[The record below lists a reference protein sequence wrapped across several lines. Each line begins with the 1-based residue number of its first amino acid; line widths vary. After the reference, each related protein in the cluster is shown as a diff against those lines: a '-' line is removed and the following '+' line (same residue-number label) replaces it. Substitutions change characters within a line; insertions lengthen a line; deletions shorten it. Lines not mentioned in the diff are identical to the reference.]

1 MYSKYLR
8 IVLVGMLFCCF
19 WVGFYPQIVR
29 DARYLASLN
38 DPVQHKAD
46 SELLINSL
54 ANDASA
60 LEKAEQLYFDTT
72 QALIKQKSFTLSG
85 SAGYS
90 GEVLNLIPVHFAATA
105 IAGLPLKT
113 ETTPRGIY
121 MEHEL
126 QQMLRDVFAYIFF
139 EVEAAK
145 KMRAEHFAGLHT
157 QELLG
162 YIKTNVKNI
171 RQTWYTSY
179 RFYSPGCGTP
189 NQVAPKTL
197 VSYHE
202 GQFRA
207 PFFPFLL
214 DCIHLIFTPGAK
226 SRCSLMS
233 YGPGAP
239 PLSSQGP
246 YDIMLLPAST
256 LVGLFSHSSVTASIS
271 FSPCYTISLL
281 PVSTLMGLSSR
292 SCITASTSFSCLVKN
307 HAVHPAVT
315 SYGPGAPPLSLQGP
329 YDVMLSGTPPI
340 FFIPLYVGH
349 QTKSLQSH
357 SSLTMKPILELT
369 PCLNTSWPVFPF
381 MHDCIY
387 LIFTP
392 GAQSH
397 CSLTSYGPG
406 APPLSLQGPYDV
418 MLSGHFG
425 IYSPPQH

>member
-60 LEKAEQLYFDTT
+60 LEKAEQFYFDTT

-171 RQTWYTSY
+171 RQT
-179 RFYSPGCGTP
+179 
-189 NQVAPKTL
+189 
-197 VSYHE
+197 
-202 GQFRA
+202 
-207 PFFPFLL
+207 
-214 DCIHLIFTPGAK
+214 
-226 SRCSLMS
+226 
-233 YGPGAP
+233 
-239 PLSSQGP
+239 
-246 YDIMLLPAST
+246 
-256 LVGLFSHSSVTASIS
+256 
-271 FSPCYTISLL
+271 
-281 PVSTLMGLSSR
+281 
-292 SCITASTSFSCLVKN
+292 
-307 HAVHPAVT
+307 
-315 SYGPGAPPLSLQGP
+315 GP
-329 YDVMLSGTPPI
+329 YDVMLSGTPRI
-340 FFIPLYVGH
+340 VFIPLDVGH
-349 QTKSLQSH
+349 QTKLLQSH